1 MMIKLRK
8 MTMEDADLLLSWKN
22 YPETREF
29 AIVSHEIIE
38 RENHLKWLEKNI
50 QYFQII
56 EETGVECGAIRIQD
70 NEISIW
76 IDRELWGLGYAQDAI
91 NLASQKGYTAKIVAG
106 NIASMRCFIKCGYLP
121 ISFQDGY
128 FIFQK

>member
-1 MMIKLRK
+1 MIKLRK